1 VPPPG
6 PAAEDFSQMNAGTII
21 EPRLLRHG
29 GQRCTSEWPLSPPG
43 LFRARAEAR
52 ALLYAAGELDLQE
65 AVDALQAAAV
75 VGGLVEEIGQDAV
88 QLILAE
94 VFARARG

>member
-1 VPPPG
+1 
-6 PAAEDFSQMNAGTII
+6 MNAGTII

-29 GQRCTSEWPLSPPG
+29 GQRCTSEWPLSPT
-43 LFRARAEAR
+43 RAEAR

-75 VGGLVEEIGQDAV
+75 VGSQVEEIGQDAV
-88 QLILAE
+88 QLILAQ